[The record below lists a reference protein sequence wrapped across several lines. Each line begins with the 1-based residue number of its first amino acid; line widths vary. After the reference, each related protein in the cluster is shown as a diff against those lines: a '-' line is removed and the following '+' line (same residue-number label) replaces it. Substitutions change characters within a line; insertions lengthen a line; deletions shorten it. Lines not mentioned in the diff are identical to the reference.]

1 MTRST
6 ILMKKWEPPNNT
18 PEDIFENL

>member
-6 ILMKKWEPPNNT
+6 VLMKKWEPPNT